1 MKYRRGS
8 TTAIARSPRCRNAGT
23 GASRCSR
30 LPSFSIATIRRFN
43 GFLRKRVGFGPKSDT
58 DPHDPSAWPSAK
70 RSHVGSSAVV
80 RSVQWP
86 HRSDAPL
93 PLSAVS

>member
-1 MKYRRGS
+1 MKYRKRIHYSDSQKSQMWERWRRGES
-8 TTAIARSPRCRNAGT
+8 LQQIAQ
-23 GASRCSR
+23 
-30 LPSFSIATIRRFN
+30 LFATIRRFN
-43 GFLRKRVGFGPKSDT
+43 GFLRKRAGFDPDSDT
-58 DPHDPSAWPSAK
+58 DPHEPLAWPSAK

-86 HRSDAPL
+86 HRLDVPL